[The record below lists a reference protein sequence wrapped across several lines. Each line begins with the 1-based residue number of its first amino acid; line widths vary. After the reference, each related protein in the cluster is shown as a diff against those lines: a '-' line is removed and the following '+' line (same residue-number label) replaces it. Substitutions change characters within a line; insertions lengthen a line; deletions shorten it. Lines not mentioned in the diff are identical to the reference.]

1 MAVRIGRFLWSA
13 AVGAV
18 LLALLVGCGS
28 SLTNT
33 PGNSAN
39 APAQSGGSAVADAV
53 TKLNQIA
60 QDSCQTQPPQLVY
73 PTCDRFIAEL
83 RSAVT
88 TVQNGADGLP
98 NASSVRETSSTA
110 LSAADAFQRDG
121 CGTGPGAASNTTANR
136 PICVA
141 DLGRVRTGL
150 GRLIQLTQ
158 GVTG

>member
-1 MAVRIGRFLWSA
+1 MAVRLDRFWWAA

-18 LLALLVGCGS
+18 VLALLGGCGS

-39 APAQSGGSAVADAV
+39 APAQSGGSALADAV

-73 PTCDRFIAEL
+73 PNCDRFIAEL

-88 TVQNGADGLP
+88 TVQSGANGLP
-98 NASSVRETSSTA
+98 NASAVRATSSTV

-121 CGTGPGAASNTTANR
+121 CGTGPGAASNTSANR
-136 PICVA
+136 PTCVA

-150 GRLIQLTQ
+150 GRLIEETQ

>member
-1 MAVRIGRFLWSA
+1 MAVRLDRFWWAA

-18 LLALLVGCGS
+18 VLALLGGCGS
-28 SLTNT
+28 SLTGT

-39 APAQSGGSAVADAV
+39 APAQGGSALADAV

-73 PTCDRFIAEL
+73 PNCDRFIAEL

-88 TVQNGADGLP
+88 TVQNGADGLA
-98 NASSVRETSSTA
+98 NASAVRSTSSTV

-121 CGTGPGAASNTTANR
+121 CGTGPGAATNTSANR
-136 PICVA
+136 PTCVA
-141 DLGRVRTGL
+141 DLGRVRAGL
-150 GRLIQLTQ
+150 GRLIEETQ
-158 GVTG
+158 SVTG